1 MNSNAVNSS
10 NMLINTKQCIYCDT
24 NECSTTRLLENGMYP
39 IYEIDPPTL
48 IGNNIT
54 RNIYN
59 RSIDINIV
67 VLNIP
72 RDILIK
78 IYNDYIRPHKYYQL
92 FKILT
97 INTIFEKELF
107 DIYIDQ
113 FIKHFKIFVYNPI
126 KNYIMRIDTEFNTV
140 MSNCSQ
146 RGYISHFSRIPN
158 IKKSI
163 FIELL
168 MYKYH

>member
-10 NMLINTKQCIYCDT
+10 NMLTNTEQCIRT
-24 NECSTTRLLENGMYP
+24 NQLLENGMYP
-39 IYEIDPPTL
+39 IYDIDPPTL

-59 RSIDINIV
+59 RRIDIDIV

-92 FKILT
+92 FKLLT
-97 INTIFEKELF
+97 RNTVYETELF
-107 DIYIDQ
+107 NIYIDE
-113 FIKHFKIFVYNPI
+113 FIKHFKIFVYTPI
-126 KNYIMRIDTEFNTV
+126 KNYIMRIDTEFNKV
-140 MSNCSQ
+140 MSNCSK
-146 RGYISHFSRIPN
+146 RGYTSYFTSISD

-163 FIELL
+163 FVELL